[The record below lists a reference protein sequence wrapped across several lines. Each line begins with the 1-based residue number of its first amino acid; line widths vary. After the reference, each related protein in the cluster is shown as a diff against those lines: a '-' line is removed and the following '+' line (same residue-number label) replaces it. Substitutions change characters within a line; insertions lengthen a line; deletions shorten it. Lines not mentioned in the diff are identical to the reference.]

1 MLLKEAISVQNK
13 RSDKT
18 MVIIIIIIII
28 IIMIMIS
35 NSNDNNNKKNSSY
48 KWLTKNM
55 IIFHLSQ
62 IYMVLHKTA

>member
-35 NSNDNNNKKNSSY
+35 NSNDNNKKNSSN

>member
-18 MVIIIIIIII
+18 MVIIIIIII

>member
-18 MVIIIIIIII
+18 MVIIIIII
-28 IIMIMIS
+28 MIMIS
-35 NSNDNNNKKNSSY
+35 NSNDNNKKNSSN

>member
-18 MVIIIIIIII
+18 MVIIIIIII
-28 IIMIMIS
+28 MIMIS
-35 NSNDNNNKKNSSY
+35 NSNDNNKKNSSN

>member
-18 MVIIIIIIII
+18 MVIIIIIIT

-35 NSNDNNNKKNSSY
+35 NSNDNNKKNSSN